1 LREVVG
7 RNLRRS
13 AGTTVALLGLM
24 LATSAGTATSAAAA
38 TWRVRHVPIGGP
50 ALIGDQV
57 SWIAPRRDHGGDLY
71 AARPSHTPRRV
82 QMFPADFTPSSD
94 TTVFYGFSLVGSP
107 TNVVLVR
114 GRGCV
119 GRNPCSGE
127 LNLYTGRPAARLGR
141 AESCDSDSL
150 GEIGLS
156 GHVAAVPACDGR
168 LILRDLDGSEPDR
181 ILARDVVSAQL
192 AGRYAAWLE
201 SHGPS
206 HRLRA
211 VVYDLAAG
219 RRSYV
224 LSHIPW
230 QLLHGNLALQDDGK
244 LAFVFDPNPH
254 DLHVRSIVAWASPQE
269 PYAHR
274 LGLAPRPRY
283 DGIARNRIAFFRD
296 SSDLDS
302 SLVEVGVTDLHGHRK
317 LLTRWA
323 PQATSVDFDGKT
335 VAFVT
340 KRRHRTRIRTRT
352 IG

>member
-1 LREVVG
+1 
-7 RNLRRS
+7 
-13 AGTTVALLGLM
+13 M

-57 SWIAPRRDHGGDLY
+57 SWIAPRRDQGGD
-71 AARPSHTPRRV
+71 
-82 QMFPADFTPSSD
+82 
-94 TTVFYGFSLVGSP
+94 
-107 TNVVLVR
+107 
-114 GRGCV
+114 
-119 GRNPCSGE
+119 
-127 LNLYTGRPAARLGR
+127 
-141 AESCDSDSL
+141 
-150 GEIGLS
+150 
-156 GHVAAVPACDGR
+156 
-168 LILRDLDGSEPDR
+168 
-181 ILARDVVSAQL
+181 
-192 AGRYAAWLE
+192 RYAAWLE

-274 LGLAPRPRY
+274 LGL
-283 DGIARNRIAFFRD
+283 
-296 SSDLDS
+296 
-302 SLVEVGVTDLHGHRK
+302 
-317 LLTRWA
+317 
-323 PQATSVDFDGKT
+323 
-335 VAFVT
+335 
-340 KRRHRTRIRTRT
+340 
-352 IG
+352 